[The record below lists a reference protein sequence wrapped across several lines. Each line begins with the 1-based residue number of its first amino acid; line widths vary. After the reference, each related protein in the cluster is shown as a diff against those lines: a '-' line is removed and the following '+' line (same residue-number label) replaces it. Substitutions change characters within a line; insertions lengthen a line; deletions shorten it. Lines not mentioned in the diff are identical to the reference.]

1 MMTMEDITHKLN
13 KLKEEHAILDE
24 EIAFILTQ
32 PLYDQLAL
40 QRLKKKKLK
49 IKDDIIKLQNK
60 LTPDIIA

>member
-24 EIAFILTQ
+24 EITRILTQ

-40 QRLKKKKLK
+40 QRLKKKKLQ
-49 IKDDIIKLQNK
+49 IKDDMIKLRNK
-60 LTPDIIA
+60 ILPDIIA